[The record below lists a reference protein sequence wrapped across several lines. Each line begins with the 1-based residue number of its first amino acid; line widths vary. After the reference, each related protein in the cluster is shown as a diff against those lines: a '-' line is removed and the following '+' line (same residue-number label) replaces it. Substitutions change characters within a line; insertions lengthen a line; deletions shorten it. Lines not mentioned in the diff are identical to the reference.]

1 MEDTIPPDH
10 PIDPAA
16 DRFFPYGPHGAGH
29 GVEPD
34 GLRLGFNRH
43 YPPPGHFSPDAL
55 RRECELEEQFG
66 RGVPYYFW
74 HPLDGHG
81 GPPRPQFS
89 LKRKFG
95 EEEGRDGREQ
105 QLLQYGNL
113 KPNGFQGGDR
123 PGSPPRWNRA
133 GGRWM
138 NCIPRSTWGVGYR
151 DPLPSRRGGRVLGGA
166 EVKYVDVDL
175 SDLKKAFL
183 HWCLIYSGFLPCHV
197 IFFSFSLVTHPV

>member
-1 MEDTIPPDH
+1 M
-10 PIDPAA
+10 
-16 DRFFPYGPHGAGH
+16 
-29 GVEPD
+29 
-34 GLRLGFNRH
+34 
-43 YPPPGHFSPDAL
+43 
-55 RRECELEEQFG
+55 
-66 RGVPYYFW
+66 PYYFW